1 MEYNCLELWMLCWCF
16 CCCCLMFFVPTSA
29 YFLFG
34 NNTKVGD
41 VIHVATSYIFDQNFG
56 VCNDT
61 RKYENS

>member
-1 MEYNCLELWMLCWCF
+1 
-16 CCCCLMFFVPTSA
+16 MFFVPTSA